1 MAQSIITVP
10 LYSVEENDGLNRSL
24 RQKTFKEAVARMYR
38 EHGMYIVYNRQMSYD
53 RFGRSPNM
61 LDVPVIFAFG
71 RLYDTEGGRKVFG
84 AKHPYLLN
92 WFDEIEQLGFDH
104 FVYNHRIKKVLA
116 VNEEENVI
124 LDDAVCQRLALGK
137 EVPGYGSK
145 REWLLSEPVFKPICA
160 GSDRYDYAVL
170 SKVLSDIRLNP
181 TGFQGF
187 ASYSQVYYA
196 DGTMEISGIGTQ
208 YVFDDCIVEKGLL
221 RHMFAGNRAV
231 LNRIK
236 AHKGHAMILDS
247 NKQVY
252 PLMENSMPIKRRYV
266 EKWLS
271 NV

>member
-1 MAQSIITVP
+1 
-10 LYSVEENDGLNRSL
+10 
-24 RQKTFKEAVARMYR
+24 MYR

-71 RLYDTEGGRKVFG
+71 RLYDTESGHKVFG

-104 FVYNHRIKKVLA
+104 FVYNHRIKKMLA
-116 VNEEENVI
+116 VNEEENII

-137 EVPGYGSK
+137 EVSGYGSK

-160 GSDRYDYAVL
+160 DSDRYDYAVL

-208 YVFDDCIVEKGLL
+208 YVFDDCIIEKGLL

-236 AHKGHAMILDS
+236 ADKGHAMILDS

>member
-1 MAQSIITVP
+1 MDRKYDVIT
-10 LYSVEENDGLNRSL
+10 LGEILL
-24 RQKTFKEAVARMYR
+24 RLSTP
-38 EHGMYIVYNRQMSYD
+38 IN
-53 RFGRSPNM
+53 
-61 LDVPVIFAFG
+61 G
-71 RLYDTEGGRKVFG
+71 RLAQGDTLMKHLGG
-84 AKHPYLLN
+84 AELN
-92 WFDEIEQLGFDH
+92 IASEIGQLGFDH

-160 GSDRYDYAVL
+160 DSDRYDYAVL

-208 YVFDDCIVEKGLL
+208 YVFDDCIIEKGLL

-236 AHKGHAMILDS
+236 ADKGYAMILDS

>member
-1 MAQSIITVP
+1 M
-10 LYSVEENDGLNRSL
+10 
-24 RQKTFKEAVARMYR
+24 
-38 EHGMYIVYNRQMSYD
+38 
-53 RFGRSPNM
+53 
-61 LDVPVIFAFG
+61 
-71 RLYDTEGGRKVFG
+71 
-84 AKHPYLLN
+84 
-92 WFDEIEQLGFDH
+92 
-104 FVYNHRIKKVLA
+104 
-116 VNEEENVI
+116 
-124 LDDAVCQRLALGK
+124 
-137 EVPGYGSK
+137 
-145 REWLLSEPVFKPICA
+145 
-160 GSDRYDYAVL
+160 
-170 SKVLSDIRLNP
+170 SDIRLNP

-236 AHKGHAMILDS
+236 ADKGHAMILDS